1 MCLKFYSNLKR
12 VCITN
17 RCQPLDTVSRAVILF
32 GLTGG
37 VDIGHNRIQNI
48 KTCLVFVDM
57 AHVWA
62 PDDEPTPQY
71 RYKVNLWLEQIVLV
85 FWFPGHMWMPFT
97 ETMILAREVQPMAIW
112 YDTESI
118 RRQTAIVVSHACAV
132 NVRDVN
138 TWVHCR
144 TSSSRSPS
152 WLYSECNPADQ
163 GEKANIDKWH
173 SGSGNYTFP
182 FTCLSVPTRCPRCTC
197 TTL

>member
-1 MCLKFYSNLKR
+1 MVKVLQQLKGGLYYKSLPAARYSFKSRNLVR
-12 VCITN
+12 
-17 RCQPLDTVSRAVILF
+17 
-32 GLTGG
+32 

-62 PDDEPTPQY
+62 PDDEPTPKY

-85 FWFPGHMWMPFT
+85 FWFPGHMWMPFA
-97 ETMILAREVQPMAIW
+97 ETMILAREVQSMAIW

-118 RRQTAIVVSHACAV
+118 RRQTAIVVSHTCAV

-144 TSSSRSPS
+144 TNSSRSLS
-152 WLYSECNPADQ
+152 GLYSECNPADQ

-173 SGSGNYTFP
+173 SGSGNDS
-182 FTCLSVPTRCPRCTC
+182 LSSLHLHHTVGTMGFVSIAG
-197 TTL
+197 